1 MPEDIAKRA
10 RRRLWEWS
18 HARGSHFVM
27 HLFDLAANCDP
38 MNLSLLAM
46 GFPEEINVFK
56 KYRFEEGYFNELDG
70 EFAVRHEEDK

>member
-1 MPEDIAKRA
+1 
-10 RRRLWEWS
+10 
-18 HARGSHFVM
+18 M